1 MALPENAELVVRKY
15 ALQNAVQH
23 GGKADPKNI
32 VGKVLGAEPALRP
45 FAKELTSL
53 ALVVVPKINE
63 LAPEAQR
70 KELESLDPKLLEKK
84 VKEER
89 TGLKRLPDDDK
100 VSQIIMRFAPN
111 PNGPATLGHSRG
123 MVLHAEYER
132 MYREMGK
139 PFKMILR
146 YDDTDPATK
155 KPILEAYDA
164 LKEDFE
170 WLGGHADQ
178 VLFAS
183 DRIGTYYEYAEKLI
197 QLGKAYVCECEQE
210 AFKRLKDAGE
220 ACPHRARSPQ
230 ENADAWKRMLDPQ
243 GYAPG
248 QAVLRVATDVKHPD
262 PALREWV
269 AFRIVLE
276 PHPRVGTK
284 HRVWPLLDFESAIE
298 DRLQGVTHIVRG
310 KDLIDSERKQTFLY
324 QYFGWDYPK
333 TMHWGR
339 VKVLEFG
346 KISKSLLGEGI
357 ASGKFSGWDD
367 VRLPTLAA
375 MRRRGIRAEALRNFW
390 LALGISER
398 DVEASL
404 ANVEAENRKIV
415 EKEANRYFWVQ
426 DPHKVEISGLPKG
439 GVEGHPPRHPDHPER
454 GTRKVRIGD
463 ANGIG
468 RVLLDAADAA
478 AVRKDEVFRLKD
490 WGNVRLTGP
499 GRAEYAGN
507 DLAILKGGARI
518 VQWVG
523 ADPGA
528 TVPVRIL
535 MPDEAGT
542 VRQGVAENDCVRDFG
557 KVVQFERVGFVRL
570 ERQERGTIVAPF
582 AHD

>member
-1 MALPENAELVVRKY
+1 MALPENAEALLRKY
-15 ALQNAVQH
+15 ALQNAVHH
-23 GGKADPKNI
+23 GGKADPKAI
-32 VGKVLGAEPALRP
+32 VGRVLGSEPTLRP
-45 FAKELTSL
+45 FAKELTGL
-53 ALVVVPKINE
+53 AALVVPRVNDLP
-63 LAPEAQR
+63 PDAQR
-70 KELESLDPKLLEKK
+70 KELESLDPRLLERK

-89 TGLKRLPDDDK
+89 TGLKRLPDDEQ
-100 VSQIIMRFAPN
+100 VAQIVMRFAPN

-123 MVLHAEYER
+123 MVLHAEYQR
-132 MYREMGK
+132 MYKEMGK
-139 PFKMILR
+139 PLRMILR

-155 KPILEAYDA
+155 KPILEAYHA
-164 LKEDFE
+164 LQEDFE
-170 WLGGHADQ
+170 WLGGRADR
-178 VLFAS
+178 VLYAS
-183 DRIGTYYEYAEKLI
+183 DRIGVYYDYAEKLI
-197 QLGKAYVCECEQE
+197 GLGKAYVCECEQE
-210 AFKRLKDAGE
+210 AFKKLKDAGE
-220 ACPHRARSPQ
+220 ACLHRSRTPE
-230 ENADAWKRMLDPQ
+230 ENLVAWKRMLDPN
-243 GYAPG
+243 GFAPG
-248 QAVLRVATDVKHPD
+248 QAVLRIATDVKHPD

-310 KDLIDSERKQTFLY
+310 KDLIDSERKQTFVY

-375 MRRRGIRAEALRNFW
+375 MRRRGIRPEALRNFW
-390 LALGISER
+390 LSLGISER

-415 EKEANRYFWVQ
+415 EKEANRYFWVE
-426 DPHKVEISGLPKG
+426 DPQPLEVTELPKG
-439 GVEGHPPRHPDHPER
+439 GIDGHAPRHPDHPER
-454 GTRKVRIGD
+454 GTRRVHLGD
-463 ANGIG
+463 GSGTG
-468 RVLLDAADAA
+468 RVLLAAAD
-478 AVRKDEVFRLKD
+478 VQPGRKDEILRLKD
-490 WGNVRLTGP
+490 WGNVRLTGT

-507 DLAILKGGARI
+507 DLAVLKAGARI
-518 VQWVG
+518 VQWVS
-523 ADPGA
+523 ADPSA
-528 TVPVRIL
+528 SVPVRVL

-542 VRQGVAENDCVRDFG
+542 VRTGVAESDCVRDFG

-570 ERQERGTIVAPF
+570 ERQERGAILAPF
-582 AHD
+582 SHE